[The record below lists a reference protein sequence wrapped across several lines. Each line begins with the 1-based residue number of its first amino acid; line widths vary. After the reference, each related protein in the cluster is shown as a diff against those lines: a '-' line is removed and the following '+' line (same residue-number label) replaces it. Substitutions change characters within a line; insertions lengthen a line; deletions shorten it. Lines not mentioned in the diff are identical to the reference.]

1 MNHTLDITIDELQE
15 FVESEEL
22 DIIVENSYSSRA
34 TNSIPCLGVIGTS
47 ENIERFQR
55 ILAFHCGYALG
66 KGSHTRIN
74 DALQE
79 LYEAAD
85 SDLRV
90 TRIRDELIAYWP
102 GVKLAPSDS

>member
-15 FVESEEL
+15 FVDAEEL
-22 DIIVENSYSSRA
+22 DIIVENSY
-34 TNSIPCLGVIGTS
+34 CLGVIGTS

-55 ILAFHCGYALG
+55 ILAFHCGYVLG